1 MTYFLANWVL
11 LDLRSEQRLQPL
23 SFSVGGG
30 VPQIQKNWSLG
41 EGPVWWVIFSNFC
54 SPKRHVWP
62 TCVPNIIYIYIYIGN
77 ILEVGQ
83 WIPVSRVPYAPW
95 NFLLPFCVSMPGL
108 CQCLSSPNR
117 VRLATQPCQGHRPLL
132 QKVHD
137 FRLSHGWNEIDSQD
151 GLSLKAQVHRRANRQ
166 HMTLKSVEIMHIPL
180 SHRHPFCHVLSAVL
194 CDQPLEELQ
203 WDALRYLGFWQ
214 VMKFYQSTR
223 WKIHEK
229 EFTFASELKGNG
241 MWVQ

>member
-1 MTYFLANWVL
+1 M
-11 LDLRSEQRLQPL
+11 
-23 SFSVGGG
+23 
-30 VPQIQKNWSLG
+30 
-41 EGPVWWVIFSNFC
+41 
-54 SPKRHVWP
+54 
-62 TCVPNIIYIYIYIGN
+62 YIYIYIGK

-214 VMKFYQSTR
+214 VMKFYQSAR